1 LFVNGGA
8 PFIDYSAHGSIMEWD
23 KTIENAL
30 KYDFDTVIPGH
41 GPVGKK
47 ADLVKWRQSLTM
59 LRTKAK
65 AACTG
70 GANDAL
76 KRLDLNA
83 LGMTPS
89 PNFERSMPAMCA
101 ELK

>member
-1 LFVNGGA
+1 
-8 PFIDYSAHGSIMEWD
+8 
-23 KTIENAL
+23 
-30 KYDFDTVIPGH
+30 
-41 GPVGKK
+41 
-47 ADLVKWRQSLTM
+47 M